1 MQLQKNYLH
10 TLPES
15 ETMRTFLIRILVV
28 MAAVLTSAAITSCVY
43 DDPKQEE
50 FELAPGDRIPDFSV
64 KMNDGRTVT
73 GESLRH
79 GAALIMFFHSD
90 CPDCRGT
97 LPSVQKLYDQYDG
110 NGVSFA
116 LISRGELAEP
126 INAYWEEQGYNMPF
140 SAQPDRKIYTLF
152 ASSRVPRVYVCKDG
166 IILSAYHDDPI
177 PTYEELY
184 RDILLAL

>member
-1 MQLQKNYLH
+1 MQPQKNYLH
-10 TLPES
+10 TFQES
-15 ETMRTFLIRILVV
+15 EKMKTILTKV
-28 MAAVLTSAAITSCVY
+28 MAVFSGLITAVLMTACVY
-43 DDPKQEE
+43 DDPQEE

-64 KMNDGRTVT
+64 TMNDGTVVT

-79 GAALIMFFHSD
+79 GVALIMFFHSD

-97 LPSVQKLYDQYDG
+97 LPSVQRLYDEFNG

-126 INAYWEEQGYNMPF
+126 ITAYWEEQAYNMPF

-166 IILSAYHDDPI
+166 IILTAYHDDPI

-184 RDILLAL
+184 RDVLSAM